1 MKIRLGFVS
10 NSSSSSF
17 VLVGKNL
24 KGQPVPAGYD
34 EWYDFFEEH
43 DIDYQYD
50 EDTSTTYAGK
60 MIARLSDDEYGV
72 NELDLT
78 NLVALQEQVAKL
90 LLPDMPVKIYF
101 GTVYG

>member
-1 MKIRLGFVS
+1 MKLRLGFVS

-17 VLVGKNL
+17 VLVGKSL
-24 KGQPVPAGYD
+24 KGQLVPAGYD
-34 EWYDFFEEH
+34 DWYEFLEEY

-50 EDTSTTYAGK
+50 ENSSTMYTGK
-60 MIARLSDDEYGV
+60 MITRLSGDEYGV

-90 LLPDMPVKIYF
+90 PLPDVPVKIYF
-101 GTVYG
+101 GTVHN